1 MKCIRGCGFQNRE
14 KTREFQSIQSKIRK
28 IGMRKTHEIQGE
40 PCILDISQQNATL
53 KKCANFRVAYSY
65 LKDD

>member
-1 MKCIRGCGFQNRE
+1 MKCVHRCGFQNRE

-28 IGMRKTHEIQGE
+28 MGMRKTHEIQGG
-40 PCILDISQQNATL
+40 PCVLDIFQQNATL
-53 KKCANFRVAYSY
+53 KKCANFRVAYDS

>member
-1 MKCIRGCGFQNRE
+1 MKCVHRCGFQNRE

-28 IGMRKTHEIQGE
+28 MGMRKTREGRGE

-53 KKCANFRVAYSY
+53 KKRANFRVAYDS